1 MNYALWKFYWVLCV
15 TTAYIELIKGMVMRK
30 ILMCFVLIIFCS
42 SANANTQSIA
52 EKIQVLKQQ
61 AVLLHKDLAQLEQD
75 LIYPSSTQVS
85 IYVAMNIEKGLTLGS
100 LVLSIDDVVVARS
113 VYNKDQNS
121 ALNLGGMQRLYLG
134 NLSVGEH
141 RFKVI
146 VKAVDAN
153 DKVITLTGEAG
164 YYKSSEPLS
173 ISLNLLGA
181 KGVNPPILTLTR
193 L

>member
-1 MNYALWKFYWVLCV
+1 
-15 TTAYIELIKGMVMRK
+15 MVMRK
-30 ILMCFVLIIFCS
+30 FLMCLVVIIFCF

-75 LIYPSSTQVS
+75 LIYPSTTQIS
-85 IYVAMNIEKGLTLGS
+85 IYVAKNIEKGLALGS
-100 LVLSIDDVVVARS
+100 LELSIDDVVVARS
-113 VYNKDQNS
+113 VYSKDQNK
-121 ALNLGGMQRLYLG
+121 ALNLGGMQRLYMG

-141 RFKVI
+141 RFQVI
-146 VKAVDAN
+146 VKAIDAN
-153 DKVITLTGEAG
+153 DNVITLTGEAG

-181 KGVNPPILTLTR
+181 KGVNPPALTLTR

>member
-85 IYVAMNIEKGLTLGS
+85 IYVAMNIEKGLALGS

-153 DKVITLTGEAG
+153 DMVITLTGEAG

>member
-1 MNYALWKFYWVLCV
+1 
-15 TTAYIELIKGMVMRK
+15 MRK